1 MMLLNLVMLLVISPV
16 ALGSPIL
23 EPRVSATNIKCTDAT
38 AYGVSSR
45 VCALLQKRMPPPP
58 SFQAARPSWLSREK
72 GPDLANMYILISN
85 IDEHNKNVALLQIC
99 GGIAGSIQ
107 KCQGAPTS
115 TTGAS
120 EDAKFTLN
128 PTDAGATINIS
139 KGRWE
144 QCIKS
149 AEATCP
155 NGQAYTATCPGGAST
170 GDINFELAKQ

>member
-1 MMLLNLVMLLVISPV
+1 MVNVFFLFFAN
-16 ALGSPIL
+16 
-23 EPRVSATNIKCTDAT
+23 
-38 AYGVSSR
+38 
-45 VCALLQKRMPPPP
+45 
-58 SFQAARPSWLSREK
+58 
-72 GPDLANMYILISN
+72 LANASPLTNNNSN

-107 KCQGAPTS
+107 KCEGSPTS

-128 PTDAGATINIS
+128 PTSAGATINIS

-149 AEATCP
+149 AEAVCP
-155 NGQAYTATCPGGAST
+155 GGQAYTATCPLGAST
-170 GDINFELAKQ
+170 GDINFELTKQ

>member
-1 MMLLNLVMLLVISPV
+1 MCSLV
-16 ALGSPIL
+16 
-23 EPRVSATNIKCTDAT
+23 R
-38 AYGVSSR
+38 
-45 VCALLQKRMPPPP
+45 
-58 SFQAARPSWLSREK
+58 
-72 GPDLANMYILISN
+72 ANSD

-99 GGIAGSIQ
+99 GGIAGSIE
-107 KCQGAPTS
+107 KCQGAPTT
-115 TTGAS
+115 TTGS
-120 EDAKFTLN
+120 SGDALFTLN
-128 PTDAGATINIS
+128 PTSTGATINIS